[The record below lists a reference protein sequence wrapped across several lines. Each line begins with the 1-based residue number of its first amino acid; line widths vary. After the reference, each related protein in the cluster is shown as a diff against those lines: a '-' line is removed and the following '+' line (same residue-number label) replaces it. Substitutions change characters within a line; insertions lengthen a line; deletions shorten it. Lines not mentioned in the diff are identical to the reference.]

1 MVHGAKGRHIMSSI
15 DHWLDEMAHAA
26 TRLAELG
33 ALEGTAGNLSVFLPA
48 ETTGLDEWLIDALPR
63 SDSAIPPASHN
74 LPAGTLLITG
84 TGRRL
89 RDLPHAAHTVLCAVN
104 IQPDGA
110 AWLHRSLSHTVSPTS
125 EVDSHL
131 AVHALHLAQGAG
143 IHAVV
148 HAQPRH
154 LTWLSHIPAYRDE
167 ARLNRQLL
175 RWQPEMIVT
184 FPEGIGVLPFETP
197 GTVEQG
203 LMTADALRE
212 HRLVVWAQHGV
223 IARST
228 LGPQAAAD
236 LVDYAEAAA
245 TYEVL
250 DLNAGRPADGLSL
263 DQLRTIA
270 QRFGVSPDYIDTLP
284 PEVLR

>member
-1 MVHGAKGRHIMSSI
+1 MSSI

-33 ALEGTAGNLSVFLPA
+33 ALEGTAGNLSLFLPA
-48 ETTGLDEWLIDALPR
+48 ETVGLDAWLGETLPR
-63 SDSAIPPASHN
+63 SDSAVPPASHD

-89 RDLPHAAHTVLCAVN
+89 RDLSHAADAVLCAVN
-104 IQPDGA
+104 IQADGA
-110 AWLHRSLSHTVSPTS
+110 AWLHRSPAYAVSPTS

-131 AVHALHLAQGAG
+131 AVHALHLAHGSD

-154 LTWLSHIPAYRDE
+154 LTWLSHIPAYRDA

-175 RWQPEMIVT
+175 RWQPEMVVT

-203 LMTADALRE
+203 RVTADALRE
-212 HRLVVWAQHGV
+212 HRMVVWAQHGV

-228 LGPQAAAD
+228 VGPQAAAD
-236 LVDYAEAAA
+236 LIDYAEAAA

-250 DLNAGRPADGLSL
+250 DLNAGRPADGLSM

-270 QRFGVSPDYIDTLP
+270 QRFGVSTDWINTLPIDTL
-284 PEVLR
+284 R